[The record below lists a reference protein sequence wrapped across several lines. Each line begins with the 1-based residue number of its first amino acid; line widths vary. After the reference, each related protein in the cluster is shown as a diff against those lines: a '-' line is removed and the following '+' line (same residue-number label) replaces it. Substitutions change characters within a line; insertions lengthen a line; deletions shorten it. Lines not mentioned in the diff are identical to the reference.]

1 MLNVVLV
8 DSAEKQN
15 LLFSVPTSNEISGR
29 MSRLTSRGFS
39 VNVDQTINAVYNV
52 VISPVTLSC
61 WLYRHLPFKK
71 KKTVE
76 ILDDACPKFSEIPT
90 EAETDKIDAAWPPA
104 PHPVEALSVHDL
116 FRANGK
122 LIRDLCYATTLSE
135 EESEKFLL
143 PVITNLA
150 RIVHLTPASEY
161 DHHQGYGGL
170 FTHSLEVAYYAANDA
185 KTTIFDRSAS
195 PKELHQNKR
204 RWILT
209 AVLTALTHDIGK
221 AFTDMDITAPNGQHW
236 VQDEPI
242 VDWLRKNGIKSY
254 YISFRPGREH
264 NAHKSASLANSGMLI
279 PKETFT
285 FLGLTGYGEQMLKEF
300 RNALLEG
307 KEGGLI
313 GKILDNADGLSR
325 RVDQLRQ
332 RKIRP
337 EFKNV
342 AHPQGDQLL
351 KAIRVLIQH
360 AFWTTNRDR
369 DSRVFNTKQGCY
381 IVWSEDVVAQA
392 RAQALDMGFESLPS
406 DMLRLATVLVDAGAA
421 IRNSDEV
428 SNTHNVFWRVTPIV
442 LGNMQVDC
450 IRLAD
455 PQLIFDATPPAAIE
469 AIVEGLAVD
478 DVTKKAWID
487 RWKFLPVQRISREE
501 EEATGY
507 TEDYVNA
514 LALEAEE
521 HLREREEID
530 ESIRREVWGDMFEG
544 DRRYEDAVVS
554 GEGDD
559 AAGSGTQADE
569 DEAVGTDSDLSSSP
583 VSESEAQNVN
593 ENDGSDGFAG
603 VLPGGMR
610 ERGNRKGQ
618 TNQKK
623 LKDQKVQ
630 SDPSAGT
637 GSLAGRVLN
646 GLSSVSEARGGAA
659 GVDAGTASASAAT
672 TTPAGTA
679 NSVSD
684 ADVADN
690 ALPESKAGRHAA
702 ETRSKAL
709 EGAGGA
715 GLPSRE
721 SHPGESATSD
731 AEATRP
737 IREDGQGAPD
747 RHERKPAQKTTASFD
762 ESGFDMGALLGG
774 SMASSA
780 KDVEATHQH
789 IAEDRGVQETTGD
802 KSSSNAKAGPDVG
815 SMPIN
820 ASNGSDD
827 VNRTTVSRSEVH
839 IGNKAPGSAAGIDVI
854 DASYGAQTDP
864 HDSAEES
871 NAEDA
876 HAAQQVPG
884 SLEGPEA
891 SLEPGNVYAD
901 VNDCIEYE
909 DMAIDDE
916 DAARMS
922 GGTAGGASSSYGL
935 NEDDE
940 EAYLYG
946 DVEVEDADMEIE
958 AETFPGDAGED
969 VVAEAVVAS
978 DDKVQPS
985 DDNPAYQTV
994 YFNEPLDDNGKPL
1007 LRNRRQAMNEEDG
1020 SSSSGHL
1027 KTTQD
1032 GVQNTSREGLPATGR
1047 GKPVSKKEPA
1057 PARSGGRSDV
1067 DQAYA
1072 LAEDMVESMQ
1082 SQMERGIGIWL
1093 SDGVT
1098 TDSLTG
1104 FWRTSSSSFAA
1115 AIVESGVDE
1124 DLVEM
1129 VIDKKI
1135 SGNVRPRIEW
1145 DRKAGNVLLVP

>member
-1 MLNVVLV
+1 M
-8 DSAEKQN
+8 
-15 LLFSVPTSNEISGR
+15 
-29 MSRLTSRGFS
+29 
-39 VNVDQTINAVYNV
+39 NVDQTINAVYNV

-76 ILDDACPKFSEIPT
+76 IIDDACPKFSEIPT
-90 EAETDKIDAAWPPA
+90 EAETDKIDATWPPA

-195 PKELHQNKR
+195 PKDLYMNKR

-209 AVLTALTHDIGK
+209 AVLAALAHDIGK
-221 AFTDMDITAPNGQHW
+221 PFTDMEITAPNGQHW

-802 KSSSNAKAGPDVG
+802 KSSSNAKAGPVVG

>member
-1 MLNVVLV
+1 M
-8 DSAEKQN
+8 
-15 LLFSVPTSNEISGR
+15 
-29 MSRLTSRGFS
+29 
-39 VNVDQTINAVYNV
+39 NVDQTINAVYNV

-209 AVLTALTHDIGK
+209 AVLAALTHDIGK

-264 NAHKSASLANSGMLI
+264 NVHKSASLANSGMLI

-554 GEGDD
+554 GERDD

-569 DEAVGTDSDLSSSP
+569 DKVADTDSDPSSSSSP

-623 LKDQKVQ
+623 LKVQKVQ
-630 SDPSAGT
+630 SDQSAGT

-646 GLSSVSEARGGAA
+646 GLSSVSEARGGAD
-659 GVDAGTASASAAT
+659 GVDAGADVVTGSAAAAST
-672 TTPAGTA
+672 ETA

-684 ADVADN
+684 ADVADK
-690 ALPESKAGRHAA
+690 ALPESKAGRHVA

-721 SHPGESATSD
+721 SHPRESATSD
-731 AEATRP
+731 AEAVRP

-747 RHERKPAQKTTASFD
+747 RHERKPAQKTTESFD

-774 SMASSA
+774 SMAPSA
-780 KDVEATHQH
+780 KDIEATHQH
-789 IAEDRGVQETTGD
+789 VAEDRGVQETTGV

-827 VNRTTVSRSEVH
+827 VNRTTVSQSEVH
-839 IGNKAPGSAAGIDVI
+839 IGNKAPGGATGIDII
-854 DASYGAQTDP
+854 DAPYGAQTGP
-864 HDSAEES
+864 HDSAVES
-871 NAEDA
+871 DAEDA
-876 HAAQQVPG
+876 HATQQVPG
-884 SLEGPEA
+884 SLEAEGPEA
-891 SLEPGNVYAD
+891 SLEPGNLYAD

-909 DMAIDDE
+909 DMPIDDE

-922 GGTAGGASSSYGL
+922 GRTTGGASSSYGL

-946 DVEVEDADMEIE
+946 EVEVEDADMEIE

-969 VVAEAVVAS
+969 VVAETAATS
-978 DDKVQPS
+978 DDEVQPS
-985 DDNPAYQTV
+985 DDKPAYQTV
-994 YFNEPLDDNGKPL
+994 YFNEPLDDDGKPL
-1007 LRNRRQAMNEEDG
+1007 LRNKGQAMNEEDG

-1027 KTTQD
+1027 KTMQD
-1032 GVQNTSREGLPATGR
+1032 DAQNASREGLPATGR
-1047 GKPVSKKEPA
+1047 DKPASKKEPA

-1082 SQMERGIGIWL
+1082 SQMERGFGIWL

-1104 FWRTSSSSFAA
+1104 FWRTSSSSFEA
-1115 AIVESGVDE
+1115 AIVEGGVDE

>member
-1 MLNVVLV
+1 MKINPGNARGLLVPQGDRPFSFVVY
-8 DSAEKQN
+8 S
-15 LLFSVPTSNEISGR
+15 
-29 MSRLTSRGFS
+29 
-39 VNVDQTINAVYNV
+39 
-52 VISPVTLSC
+52 
-61 WLYRHLPFKK
+61 
-71 KKTVE
+71 
-76 ILDDACPKFSEIPT
+76 SEI
-90 EAETDKIDAAWPPA
+90 
-104 PHPVEALSVHDL
+104 
-116 FRANGK
+116 
-122 LIRDLCYATTLSE
+122 RD
-135 EESEKFLL
+135 F
-143 PVITNLA
+143 
-150 RIVHLTPASEY
+150 
-161 DHHQGYGGL
+161 GM
-170 FTHSLEVAYYAANDA
+170 
-185 KTTIFDRSAS
+185 
-195 PKELHQNKR
+195 NKR

-209 AVLTALTHDIGK
+209 AVLAALAHDIGK
-221 AFTDMDITAPNGQHW
+221 VFTDMEITAPNGQHW

-369 DSRVFNTKQGCY
+369 NSRVFNTKQGCY

-501 EEATGY
+501 EEAMGY

-569 DEAVGTDSDLSSSP
+569 DEAVGTASDLSSSP

-630 SDPSAGT
+630 SDQSASS

-646 GLSSVSEARGGAA
+646 GLSSVSEARGGAD
-659 GVDAGTASASAAT
+659 GVDASADVATGSVAAAST
-672 TTPAGTA
+672 ETV

-684 ADVADN
+684 ADVAN
-690 ALPESKAGRHAA
+690 NVLAESKTGRHAA
-702 ETRSKAL
+702 ETGSTAL

-715 GLPSRE
+715 GLPYRE

-731 AEATRP
+731 AEVVRP
-737 IREDGQGAPD
+737 IREDGRGAPD
-747 RHERKPAQKTTASFD
+747 RHERMSAQKTTVSFD

-774 SMASSA
+774 STASSA
-780 KDVEATHQH
+780 KDIEAVHQH
-789 IAEDRGVQETTGD
+789 IAGDRGVPETTG
-802 KSSSNAKAGPDVG
+802 AK
-815 SMPIN
+815 
-820 ASNGSDD
+820 
-827 VNRTTVSRSEVH
+827 
-839 IGNKAPGSAAGIDVI
+839 
-854 DASYGAQTDP
+854 
-864 HDSAEES
+864 
-871 NAEDA
+871 
-876 HAAQQVPG
+876 
-884 SLEGPEA
+884 
-891 SLEPGNVYAD
+891 
-901 VNDCIEYE
+901 
-909 DMAIDDE
+909 
-916 DAARMS
+916 
-922 GGTAGGASSSYGL
+922 ASSSYGL
-935 NEDDE
+935 NEDDG

-1047 GKPVSKKEPA
+1047 GKPASKKEPA

-1082 SQMERGIGIWL
+1082 SQMERGFGIWL

-1104 FWRTSSSSFAA
+1104 FWRTSSSSFEA
-1115 AIVESGVDE
+1115 AIVEGGVDE

>member
-1 MLNVVLV
+1 M
-8 DSAEKQN
+8 
-15 LLFSVPTSNEISGR
+15 
-29 MSRLTSRGFS
+29 
-39 VNVDQTINAVYNV
+39 NVDQTINAVYNV

-76 ILDDACPKFSEIPT
+76 IIDDACPKFSEIPT
-90 EAETDKIDAAWPPA
+90 EAETDKIDATWPPA

-195 PKELHQNKR
+195 PKDLYMNKR

-209 AVLTALTHDIGK
+209 AVLAALAHDIGK
-221 AFTDMDITAPNGQHW
+221 PFTDMEITAPNGQHW

-569 DEAVGTDSDLSSSP
+569 DEAVGTASDLSSSP

-1104 FWRTSSSSFAA
+1104 FWRTSSSSFAT

>member
-1 MLNVVLV
+1 
-8 DSAEKQN
+8 
-15 LLFSVPTSNEISGR
+15 
-29 MSRLTSRGFS
+29 
-39 VNVDQTINAVYNV
+39 
-52 VISPVTLSC
+52 
-61 WLYRHLPFKK
+61 
-71 KKTVE
+71 
-76 ILDDACPKFSEIPT
+76 
-90 EAETDKIDAAWPPA
+90 
-104 PHPVEALSVHDL
+104 
-116 FRANGK
+116 
-122 LIRDLCYATTLSE
+122 
-135 EESEKFLL
+135 
-143 PVITNLA
+143 
-150 RIVHLTPASEY
+150 
-161 DHHQGYGGL
+161 
-170 FTHSLEVAYYAANDA
+170 
-185 KTTIFDRSAS
+185 
-195 PKELHQNKR
+195 
-204 RWILT
+204 
-209 AVLTALTHDIGK
+209 
-221 AFTDMDITAPNGQHW
+221 
-236 VQDEPI
+236 
-242 VDWLRKNGIKSY
+242 
-254 YISFRPGREH
+254 
-264 NAHKSASLANSGMLI
+264 
-279 PKETFT
+279 
-285 FLGLTGYGEQMLKEF
+285 MLKEF

-554 GEGDD
+554 GDGDD
-559 AAGSGTQADE
+559 AAGSGIQAADG
-569 DEAVGTDSDLSSSP
+569 EAAGTDSDPSSSP

-593 ENDGSDGFAG
+593 ENDGNDGLAG

-630 SDPSAGT
+630 SDQSAST

-646 GLSSVSEARGGAA
+646 GLSSVSEARGGAD
-659 GVDAGTASASAAT
+659 GVDAGADVVTGSAAAAST
-672 TTPAGTA
+672 ETA

-690 ALPESKAGRHAA
+690 ALPESNAGRHAV

-709 EGAGGA
+709 EGAGGVS
-715 GLPSRE
+715 LPYRE

-731 AEATRP
+731 AEAVRP

-789 IAEDRGVQETTGD
+789 VAEDRGVQETTGA

-839 IGNKAPGSAAGIDVI
+839 IGNKAPGSATGIDVI
-854 DASYGAQTDP
+854 DASYGAQTGR
-864 HDSAEES
+864 HDFAVES
-871 NAEDA
+871 DAEDA

-884 SLEGPEA
+884 SLEAEGPEA
-891 SLEPGNVYAD
+891 SLEPGNLSD

-909 DMAIDDE
+909 DMPIDDE

-922 GGTAGGASSSYGL
+922 ERTAGGASSSYGL

-969 VVAEAVVAS
+969 VVAETAATSDDEVLPS
-978 DDKVQPS
+978 DDK
-985 DDNPAYQTV
+985 PAYQTV
-994 YFNEPLDDNGKPL
+994 YFNEPLDDDGKPL
-1007 LRNRRQAMNEEDG
+1007 LRNRGQAMNEEDG

-1032 GVQNTSREGLPATGR
+1032 DAQNASWEGLPATGR
-1047 GKPVSKKEPA
+1047 DKPASKKEPA

-1082 SQMERGIGIWL
+1082 SQMERGFGIWL

-1104 FWRTSSSSFAA
+1104 FWRTSSSSFEA
-1115 AIVESGVDE
+1115 AIVEGGVDE

>member
-1 MLNVVLV
+1 M
-8 DSAEKQN
+8 
-15 LLFSVPTSNEISGR
+15 
-29 MSRLTSRGFS
+29 
-39 VNVDQTINAVYNV
+39 NVDQTINAVYNV

-76 ILDDACPKFSEIPT
+76 IIDDACPKFSEIPT
-90 EAETDKIDAAWPPA
+90 EAETDKIDATWPPA

-195 PKELHQNKR
+195 PKDLYMNKR

-209 AVLTALTHDIGK
+209 AVLAALAHDIGK
-221 AFTDMDITAPNGQHW
+221 PFTDMEITAPNGQHW

-1007 LRNRRQAMNEEDG
+1007 LLNRRQAMNEEDG

>member
-1 MLNVVLV
+1 M
-8 DSAEKQN
+8 
-15 LLFSVPTSNEISGR
+15 
-29 MSRLTSRGFS
+29 
-39 VNVDQTINAVYNV
+39 NVDQTINAVYNV

-76 ILDDACPKFSEIPT
+76 IIDDACPKFSEIPT
-90 EAETDKIDAAWPPA
+90 EAETDKIDATWPPA

-195 PKELHQNKR
+195 PKDLYMNKR

-209 AVLTALTHDIGK
+209 AVLAALAHDIGK
-221 AFTDMDITAPNGQHW
+221 PFTDMEITAPNGQHW

-569 DEAVGTDSDLSSSP
+569 DEAVGTASDLSSSP

>member
-1 MLNVVLV
+1 M
-8 DSAEKQN
+8 
-15 LLFSVPTSNEISGR
+15 
-29 MSRLTSRGFS
+29 
-39 VNVDQTINAVYNV
+39 NVDQTINAVYNV

-61 WLYRHLPFKK
+61 WLYRHLPVKK

-76 ILDDACPKFSEIPT
+76 IIDDACPKFSEIPT
-90 EAETDKIDAAWPPA
+90 EAETDKIDATWPPA

-195 PKELHQNKR
+195 PKDLYMNKR

-209 AVLTALTHDIGK
+209 AVLAALAHDIGK
-221 AFTDMDITAPNGQHW
+221 PFTDMEITAPNGQHW

-559 AAGSGTQADE
+559 ATGSGTQADE
-569 DEAVGTDSDLSSSP
+569 DEAVGTASDLSSSP

-854 DASYGAQTDP
+854 DASYGAQTGR

-1032 GVQNTSREGLPATGR
+1032 GVQNTSREGLPATGW

-1104 FWRTSSSSFAA
+1104 FWRTSSSSFEA
-1115 AIVESGVDE
+1115 AIVEGGVDE

>member
-1 MLNVVLV
+1 M
-8 DSAEKQN
+8 
-15 LLFSVPTSNEISGR
+15 
-29 MSRLTSRGFS
+29 
-39 VNVDQTINAVYNV
+39 NVDQTINAVYNV

-76 ILDDACPKFSEIPT
+76 IIDDACPKFSEIPT
-90 EAETDKIDAAWPPA
+90 EAETDKIDATWPPA

-195 PKELHQNKR
+195 PKDLYMNKR

-209 AVLTALTHDIGK
+209 AVLAALAHDIGK
-221 AFTDMDITAPNGQHW
+221 PFTDMEITAPNGQHW

-264 NAHKSASLANSGMLI
+264 NVHKSASLANSGMLI

>member
-1 MLNVVLV
+1 M
-8 DSAEKQN
+8 
-15 LLFSVPTSNEISGR
+15 
-29 MSRLTSRGFS
+29 
-39 VNVDQTINAVYNV
+39 NVDQTINAVYNV

-76 ILDDACPKFSEIPT
+76 IIDDACPKFSEIPT
-90 EAETDKIDAAWPPA
+90 EAETDKIDATWPPA

-195 PKELHQNKR
+195 PKDLYMNKR

-209 AVLTALTHDIGK
+209 AVLAALAHDIGK
-221 AFTDMDITAPNGQHW
+221 PFTDMEITAPNGQHW

-747 RHERKPAQKTTASFD
+747 RHERKPAQKTTTASFD

>member
-1 MLNVVLV
+1 M
-8 DSAEKQN
+8 
-15 LLFSVPTSNEISGR
+15 
-29 MSRLTSRGFS
+29 
-39 VNVDQTINAVYNV
+39 
-52 VISPVTLSC
+52 
-61 WLYRHLPFKK
+61 
-71 KKTVE
+71 
-76 ILDDACPKFSEIPT
+76 
-90 EAETDKIDAAWPPA
+90 
-104 PHPVEALSVHDL
+104 
-116 FRANGK
+116 
-122 LIRDLCYATTLSE
+122 
-135 EESEKFLL
+135 
-143 PVITNLA
+143 
-150 RIVHLTPASEY
+150 
-161 DHHQGYGGL
+161 
-170 FTHSLEVAYYAANDA
+170 
-185 KTTIFDRSAS
+185 
-195 PKELHQNKR
+195 
-204 RWILT
+204 
-209 AVLTALTHDIGK
+209 
-221 AFTDMDITAPNGQHW
+221 
-236 VQDEPI
+236 
-242 VDWLRKNGIKSY
+242 
-254 YISFRPGREH
+254 
-264 NAHKSASLANSGMLI
+264 
-279 PKETFT
+279 
-285 FLGLTGYGEQMLKEF
+285 
-300 RNALLEG
+300 
-307 KEGGLI
+307 
-313 GKILDNADGLSR
+313 
-325 RVDQLRQ
+325 
-332 RKIRP
+332 
-337 EFKNV
+337 
-342 AHPQGDQLL
+342 
-351 KAIRVLIQH
+351 
-360 AFWTTNRDR
+360 
-369 DSRVFNTKQGCY
+369 
-381 IVWSEDVVAQA
+381 
-392 RAQALDMGFESLPS
+392 
-406 DMLRLATVLVDAGAA
+406 
-421 IRNSDEV
+421 
-428 SNTHNVFWRVTPIV
+428 
-442 LGNMQVDC
+442 
-450 IRLAD
+450 
-455 PQLIFDATPPAAIE
+455 
-469 AIVEGLAVD
+469 
-478 DVTKKAWID
+478 
-487 RWKFLPVQRISREE
+487 
-501 EEATGY
+501 
-507 TEDYVNA
+507 
-514 LALEAEE
+514 
-521 HLREREEID
+521 
-530 ESIRREVWGDMFEG
+530 
-544 DRRYEDAVVS
+544 
-554 GEGDD
+554 
-559 AAGSGTQADE
+559 
-569 DEAVGTDSDLSSSP
+569 
-583 VSESEAQNVN
+583 N

-630 SDPSAGT
+630 SDQSASS

-646 GLSSVSEARGGAA
+646 GLSSVSEARGGAD
-659 GVDAGTASASAAT
+659 GVDAGADVATGSVAAAST
-672 TTPAGTA
+672 ETV

-684 ADVADN
+684 ADVAN
-690 ALPESKAGRHAA
+690 NVLPESKTGRHAA
-702 ETRSKAL
+702 ETGSTAL
-709 EGAGGA
+709 EGVGGA
-715 GLPSRE
+715 GLPYRE

-731 AEATRP
+731 AEVVRP
-737 IREDGQGAPD
+737 IREDGRGAPD
-747 RHERKPAQKTTASFD
+747 RHERMSAQKSTVSFD

-774 SMASSA
+774 STASSA
-780 KDVEATHQH
+780 KDIEAVHQH
-789 IAEDRGVQETTGD
+789 IAGDRGVPETTGA
-802 KSSSNAKAGPDVG
+802 KSISNAKAGPDVG
-815 SMPIN
+815 SMAIN

-827 VNRTTVSRSEVH
+827 VNSTTVSRSEVR
-839 IGNKAPGSAAGIDVI
+839 IGNKAPSSAAGIDVI

-871 NAEDA
+871 DAEDA

-1047 GKPVSKKEPA
+1047 GKPASKKEPA

-1082 SQMERGIGIWL
+1082 SQMERGFGIWL

-1104 FWRTSSSSFAA
+1104 FWRTSSSSFEA
-1115 AIVESGVDE
+1115 AIVEGGVDE

>member
-1 MLNVVLV
+1 M
-8 DSAEKQN
+8 
-15 LLFSVPTSNEISGR
+15 
-29 MSRLTSRGFS
+29 
-39 VNVDQTINAVYNV
+39 NVDQTINAVYNV

-76 ILDDACPKFSEIPT
+76 IIDDACPKFSEIPT
-90 EAETDKIDAAWPPA
+90 EAETDKIDATWPPA

-195 PKELHQNKR
+195 PKDLYMNKR

-209 AVLTALTHDIGK
+209 AVLAALAHDIGK
-221 AFTDMDITAPNGQHW
+221 PFTDMEITAPNGQHW

-659 GVDAGTASASAAT
+659 GVDAGTASAAT

>member
-1 MLNVVLV
+1 M
-8 DSAEKQN
+8 
-15 LLFSVPTSNEISGR
+15 
-29 MSRLTSRGFS
+29 
-39 VNVDQTINAVYNV
+39 NVDQTINAVYNV

-76 ILDDACPKFSEIPT
+76 IIDDACPKFSEIPT
-90 EAETDKIDAAWPPA
+90 EAETDKIDATWPPA

-135 EESEKFLL
+135 EEAENFLL
-143 PVITNLA
+143 PVIANLA

-195 PKELHQNKR
+195 PKDLYLNKR

-209 AVLTALTHDIGK
+209 AVLAALAHDIGK
-221 AFTDMDITAPNGQHW
+221 VFTDMEITAPNGQHW

>member
-1 MLNVVLV
+1 M
-8 DSAEKQN
+8 
-15 LLFSVPTSNEISGR
+15 
-29 MSRLTSRGFS
+29 
-39 VNVDQTINAVYNV
+39 
-52 VISPVTLSC
+52 
-61 WLYRHLPFKK
+61 
-71 KKTVE
+71 
-76 ILDDACPKFSEIPT
+76 
-90 EAETDKIDAAWPPA
+90 
-104 PHPVEALSVHDL
+104 
-116 FRANGK
+116 
-122 LIRDLCYATTLSE
+122 
-135 EESEKFLL
+135 
-143 PVITNLA
+143 
-150 RIVHLTPASEY
+150 
-161 DHHQGYGGL
+161 

-209 AVLTALTHDIGK
+209 AVLAALTHDIGK

-264 NAHKSASLANSGMLI
+264 NVHKSASLANSGMLI

-559 AAGSGTQADE
+559 ATGSGTQADE

-630 SDPSAGT
+630 SDQRAGT

-646 GLSSVSEARGGAA
+646 GLSSVSEARGGAT
-659 GVDAGTASASAAT
+659 GVDAGTASATT

-702 ETRSKAL
+702 EAETRSKAL
-709 EGAGGA
+709 EEAGGA

-721 SHPGESATSD
+721 SHPRESATSD
-731 AEATRP
+731 AEAVRP
-737 IREDGQGAPD
+737 IREGGQETPD
-747 RHERKPAQKTTASFD
+747 RHERKPAQKTTESFD

-774 SMASSA
+774 SMAPSA
-780 KDVEATHQH
+780 KDIEATHQH
-789 IAEDRGVQETTGD
+789 VAEDRGVQETTGV

-827 VNRTTVSRSEVH
+827 VNRTTVSQSEVH
-839 IGNKAPGSAAGIDVI
+839 IGNKAPGGATGIDII
-854 DASYGAQTDP
+854 DAPYGAQTGP
-864 HDSAEES
+864 HDSAVES
-871 NAEDA
+871 DAKDA

-884 SLEGPEA
+884 SLEAEGPEA
-891 SLEPGNVYAD
+891 SLEPGNLSD

-909 DMAIDDE
+909 DMPIDDE

-922 GGTAGGASSSYGL
+922 GRTAGGASSSYGL

-958 AETFPGDAGED
+958 AETFPGNAGED
-969 VVAEAVVAS
+969 VVAETAATS
-978 DDKVQPS
+978 DDEVLPP
-985 DDNPAYQTV
+985 DDKPAYQTV
-994 YFNEPLDDNGKPL
+994 YFNEPLDDDGKPL
-1007 LRNRRQAMNEEDG
+1007 LRNRGQAMNEEDG

-1032 GVQNTSREGLPATGR
+1032 DAQNASWEGLPATGR
-1047 GKPVSKKEPA
+1047 DKPASKKEPA

-1082 SQMERGIGIWL
+1082 SQMERGFGIWL

-1104 FWRTSSSSFAA
+1104 FWRTSSSSFEA
-1115 AIVESGVDE
+1115 AIVEGGVDE

>member
-1 MLNVVLV
+1 M
-8 DSAEKQN
+8 N
-15 LLFSVPTSNEISGR
+15 LFDKS
-29 MSRLTSRGFS
+29 
-39 VNVDQTINAVYNV
+39 INAVYNV

-209 AVLTALTHDIGK
+209 AVLAALTHDIGK

-264 NAHKSASLANSGMLI
+264 NVHKSASLANSGMLI

-554 GEGDD
+554 GDGDD
-559 AAGSGTQADE
+559 AAGSGTQAADG
-569 DEAVGTDSDLSSSP
+569 EAAGTDSDLSP
-583 VSESEAQNVN
+583 VSKSEAQNVN

-630 SDPSAGT
+630 SDQSAST

-646 GLSSVSEARGGAA
+646 GRSSVSEARGGAA
-659 GVDAGTASASAAT
+659 GVDSGTASA
-672 TTPAGTA
+672 TTPAETA

-690 ALPESKAGRHAA
+690 VLPESKAGRHAA
-702 ETRSKAL
+702 ETGSKAKAL

-715 GLPSRE
+715 SLPYRE

-731 AEATRP
+731 AEAVRP

-747 RHERKPAQKTTASFD
+747 RHERKPAQKTTESFD

-774 SMASSA
+774 SMAPSV
-780 KDVEATHQH
+780 KDIEATHQH
-789 IAEDRGVQETTGD
+789 VAEDRGVQETTGA

-815 SMPIN
+815 SMLIS

-827 VNRTTVSRSEVH
+827 VNRMTVSRSEVH
-839 IGNKAPGSAAGIDVI
+839 IGNKAPGSATGIDVI
-854 DASYGAQTDP
+854 DASYGAQTGR
-864 HDSAEES
+864 HDSAVES
-871 NAEDA
+871 DAEDA
-876 HAAQQVPG
+876 HATQQVPG
-884 SLEGPEA
+884 SLEAEGPEA
-891 SLEPGNVYAD
+891 SLEPGNLYAD

-909 DMAIDDE
+909 DMPIDDE

-922 GGTAGGASSSYGL
+922 GRTAGGASSSYGL

-946 DVEVEDADMEIE
+946 EVEVEDVDMEIE

-969 VVAEAVVAS
+969 VVAETAATS
-978 DDKVQPS
+978 DDEVLPS

>member
-1 MLNVVLV
+1 
-8 DSAEKQN
+8 
-15 LLFSVPTSNEISGR
+15 
-29 MSRLTSRGFS
+29 
-39 VNVDQTINAVYNV
+39 
-52 VISPVTLSC
+52 
-61 WLYRHLPFKK
+61 
-71 KKTVE
+71 
-76 ILDDACPKFSEIPT
+76 
-90 EAETDKIDAAWPPA
+90 
-104 PHPVEALSVHDL
+104 
-116 FRANGK
+116 
-122 LIRDLCYATTLSE
+122 
-135 EESEKFLL
+135 
-143 PVITNLA
+143 
-150 RIVHLTPASEY
+150 
-161 DHHQGYGGL
+161 
-170 FTHSLEVAYYAANDA
+170 
-185 KTTIFDRSAS
+185 
-195 PKELHQNKR
+195 
-204 RWILT
+204 
-209 AVLTALTHDIGK
+209 
-221 AFTDMDITAPNGQHW
+221 
-236 VQDEPI
+236 
-242 VDWLRKNGIKSY
+242 
-254 YISFRPGREH
+254 
-264 NAHKSASLANSGMLI
+264 
-279 PKETFT
+279 
-285 FLGLTGYGEQMLKEF
+285 MLKEF

-554 GEGDD
+554 GDGDD
-559 AAGSGTQADE
+559 VAGSGTQAADG
-569 DEAVGTDSDLSSSP
+569 EAAGTDSDLSP
-583 VSESEAQNVN
+583 VSKSEAQNVN

-630 SDPSAGT
+630 SDQSAST

-659 GVDAGTASASAAT
+659 GVDSGTASA
-672 TTPAGTA
+672 TTPAETA

-684 ADVADN
+684 VDVADN
-690 ALPESKAGRHAA
+690 VLPESKAGRHAA
-702 ETRSKAL
+702 ETGSKAL

-715 GLPSRE
+715 SLPYRE

-731 AEATRP
+731 AEAVRP

-789 IAEDRGVQETTGD
+789 VAEDRGVQETTGAQ
-802 KSSSNAKAGPDVG
+802 SSSNAKAGPDVG
-815 SMPIN
+815 SMPIS

-827 VNRTTVSRSEVH
+827 VNRMTVSRSEVH
-839 IGNKAPGSAAGIDVI
+839 IGNKAPGSATGIDVI
-854 DASYGAQTDP
+854 DASYGAQTSR
-864 HDSAEES
+864 HDSAVES
-871 NAEDA
+871 DAEDA

-884 SLEGPEA
+884 SQEAEGPEA
-891 SLEPGNVYAD
+891 SLEPGNLSD

-909 DMAIDDE
+909 DMPIDDE

-922 GGTAGGASSSYGL
+922 GRTAGGASSSYGL

-946 DVEVEDADMEIE
+946 DIEVEDADMEIE

-969 VVAEAVVAS
+969 VVAETAATSDDEVLPS
-978 DDKVQPS
+978 DDK
-985 DDNPAYQTV
+985 PAYQTV
-994 YFNEPLDDNGKPL
+994 YFNEPLDDDGKPL
-1007 LRNRRQAMNEEDG
+1007 LRNRGQAMNEEDG

-1032 GVQNTSREGLPATGR
+1032 DAQNASWEGLPATGR
-1047 GKPVSKKEPA
+1047 DKPASKKEPA

-1082 SQMERGIGIWL
+1082 SQMERGFGIWL

-1104 FWRTSSSSFAA
+1104 FWRTSSSSFEA
-1115 AIVESGVDE
+1115 AIVEGGVDE

>member
-1 MLNVVLV
+1 MCAVKAKPAFQRANIECDLGQDERIN
-8 DSAEKQN
+8 
-15 LLFSVPTSNEISGR
+15 FP
-29 MSRLTSRGFS
+29 RLS

-209 AVLTALTHDIGK
+209 AVLAALTHDIGK

-264 NAHKSASLANSGMLI
+264 NVHKSASLANSGMLI

-559 AAGSGTQADE
+559 VAGSGTQSAADE
-569 DEAVGTDSDLSSSP
+569 AGGTDSDPSSSP

-610 ERGNRKGQ
+610 GRGSHRGQ
-618 TNQKK
+618 ASQKN

-630 SDPSAGT
+630 SDQSASS

-646 GLSSVSEARGGAA
+646 GLSSVSDARGGAD
-659 GVDAGTASASAAT
+659 GVDAGADVVTGSVAAAST
-672 TTPAGTA
+672 ETV

-684 ADVADN
+684 ADVAN
-690 ALPESKAGRHAA
+690 NVLPESKTGRHAA
-702 ETRSKAL
+702 ETGATAL

-715 GLPSRE
+715 GLPYRE

-731 AEATRP
+731 AEVVRP
-737 IREDGQGAPD
+737 IREDGRGAPD
-747 RHERKPAQKTTASFD
+747 RHERMSAQKSTVSFD

-774 SMASSA
+774 STASSA
-780 KDVEATHQH
+780 KDIEAVHQH
-789 IAEDRGVQETTGD
+789 IAGDRGVPETTGA
-802 KSSSNAKAGPDVG
+802 KSISNAKAGPDVG
-815 SMPIN
+815 SMAIN

-827 VNRTTVSRSEVH
+827 VNSTTVSRSEVR
-839 IGNKAPGSAAGIDVI
+839 IGNKAPSSAAGIDVI

-871 NAEDA
+871 DAEDA

>member
-76 ILDDACPKFSEIPT
+76 IIDDACPKFSEIPT
-90 EAETDKIDAAWPPA
+90 EAETDKIDATWPPA

-195 PKELHQNKR
+195 PKDLYMNKR

-209 AVLTALTHDIGK
+209 AVLAALAHDIGK
-221 AFTDMDITAPNGQHW
+221 PFTDMEITAPNGQHW

-559 AAGSGTQADE
+559 VAGSGTQSAADE
-569 DEAVGTDSDLSSSP
+569 AGGTDSDPSSSP

-610 ERGNRKGQ
+610 GRGSHRGQ
-618 TNQKK
+618 ASQKN

-630 SDPSAGT
+630 SDQSASS

-646 GLSSVSEARGGAA
+646 GLSSVS
-659 GVDAGTASASAAT
+659 
-672 TTPAGTA
+672 
-679 NSVSD
+679 D

-690 ALPESKAGRHAA
+690 VLPESKAGRHAA
-702 ETRSKAL
+702 ETGSTAL

-715 GLPSRE
+715 GLPTRE

-731 AEATRP
+731 AEVVRP
-737 IREDGQGAPD
+737 IREDGRGAPD
-747 RHERKPAQKTTASFD
+747 RHERMSAQKSTVSFD

-774 SMASSA
+774 STASSA
-780 KDVEATHQH
+780 KDIEAVHQH
-789 IAEDRGVQETTGD
+789 IAGDRGVPETTGA
-802 KSSSNAKAGPDVG
+802 KSISNAKAGPDVG
-815 SMPIN
+815 SMAIN

-827 VNRTTVSRSEVH
+827 VNSTTVSRSEVR
-839 IGNKAPGSAAGIDVI
+839 IGNKAPSSAAGIDVI

-871 NAEDA
+871 DAEDA

>member
-1 MLNVVLV
+1 M
-8 DSAEKQN
+8 
-15 LLFSVPTSNEISGR
+15 
-29 MSRLTSRGFS
+29 
-39 VNVDQTINAVYNV
+39 NVDQTINAVYNV

-76 ILDDACPKFSEIPT
+76 IIDDACPKFSEIPT
-90 EAETDKIDAAWPPA
+90 EAETDKIDATWPPA

-195 PKELHQNKR
+195 PKDLYMNKR

-209 AVLTALTHDIGK
+209 AVLAALAHDIGK
-221 AFTDMDITAPNGQHW
+221 PFTDMEITAPNGQHW

-789 IAEDRGVQETTGD
+789 IAEDRGGQETTGD

-940 EAYLYG
+940 EAYLY
-946 DVEVEDADMEIE
+946 
-958 AETFPGDAGED
+958 P
-969 VVAEAVVAS
+969 
-978 DDKVQPS
+978 
-985 DDNPAYQTV
+985 
-994 YFNEPLDDNGKPL
+994 
-1007 LRNRRQAMNEEDG
+1007 
-1020 SSSSGHL
+1020 
-1027 KTTQD
+1027 
-1032 GVQNTSREGLPATGR
+1032 
-1047 GKPVSKKEPA
+1047 
-1057 PARSGGRSDV
+1057 
-1067 DQAYA
+1067 
-1072 LAEDMVESMQ
+1072 
-1082 SQMERGIGIWL
+1082 
-1093 SDGVT
+1093 
-1098 TDSLTG
+1098 
-1104 FWRTSSSSFAA
+1104 
-1115 AIVESGVDE
+1115 
-1124 DLVEM
+1124 
-1129 VIDKKI
+1129 KI
-1135 SGNVRPRIEW
+1135 S
-1145 DRKAGNVLLVP
+1145 DRLAV

>member
-1 MLNVVLV
+1 M
-8 DSAEKQN
+8 
-15 LLFSVPTSNEISGR
+15 
-29 MSRLTSRGFS
+29 
-39 VNVDQTINAVYNV
+39 NVDQTINAVYNV

-90 EAETDKIDAAWPPA
+90 EAETDKIDATWPPA

-195 PKELHQNKR
+195 PKDLYMNKR

-209 AVLTALTHDIGK
+209 AVLAALAHDIGK
-221 AFTDMDITAPNGQHW
+221 PFTDMEITAPNGQHW

-646 GLSSVSEARGGAA
+646 GLSSVSEARGGAT

>member
-1 MLNVVLV
+1 M
-8 DSAEKQN
+8 
-15 LLFSVPTSNEISGR
+15 
-29 MSRLTSRGFS
+29 
-39 VNVDQTINAVYNV
+39 NVDQTINAVYNV

-76 ILDDACPKFSEIPT
+76 IIDDACPKFSEIPT
-90 EAETDKIDAAWPPA
+90 EAETDKIDATWPPA

-195 PKELHQNKR
+195 PKDLYMNKR

-209 AVLTALTHDIGK
+209 AVLAALAHDIGK
-221 AFTDMDITAPNGQHW
+221 PFTDMEITAPNGQHW

-554 GEGDD
+554 GDGDD
-559 AAGSGTQADE
+559 AAGSGTQAADG
-569 DEAVGTDSDLSSSP
+569 EAAGTDSDLSP
-583 VSESEAQNVN
+583 VSKSEAQNVN

-610 ERGNRKGQ
+610 ERGNRNRQ

-630 SDPSAGT
+630 SDQSAST

-659 GVDAGTASASAAT
+659 DVDSGTASA
-672 TTPAGTA
+672 TTPAETA

-690 ALPESKAGRHAA
+690 VLPESKAGRHAA

-721 SHPGESATSD
+721 SHPRESATSD

-854 DASYGAQTDP
+854 DASYGAQTGP
-864 HDSAEES
+864 HDSAVES
-871 NAEDA
+871 DAEDA

-884 SLEGPEA
+884 SLEAEGPEA
-891 SLEPGNVYAD
+891 SLEPGNLSD

-909 DMAIDDE
+909 DMPIDDE

-922 GGTAGGASSSYGL
+922 GRTAGGASSS
-935 NEDDE
+935 
-940 EAYLYG
+940 
-946 DVEVEDADMEIE
+946 
-958 AETFPGDAGED
+958 
-969 VVAEAVVAS
+969 
-978 DDKVQPS
+978 
-985 DDNPAYQTV
+985 
-994 YFNEPLDDNGKPL
+994 
-1007 LRNRRQAMNEEDG
+1007 
-1020 SSSSGHL
+1020 
-1027 KTTQD
+1027 
-1032 GVQNTSREGLPATGR
+1032 
-1047 GKPVSKKEPA
+1047 
-1057 PARSGGRSDV
+1057 
-1067 DQAYA
+1067 
-1072 LAEDMVESMQ
+1072 
-1082 SQMERGIGIWL
+1082 
-1093 SDGVT
+1093 
-1098 TDSLTG
+1098 
-1104 FWRTSSSSFAA
+1104 
-1115 AIVESGVDE
+1115 
-1124 DLVEM
+1124 
-1129 VIDKKI
+1129 
-1135 SGNVRPRIEW
+1135 
-1145 DRKAGNVLLVP
+1145 

>member
-1 MLNVVLV
+1 M
-8 DSAEKQN
+8 
-15 LLFSVPTSNEISGR
+15 
-29 MSRLTSRGFS
+29 
-39 VNVDQTINAVYNV
+39 NVDQTINAVYNV

-135 EESEKFLL
+135 EEAENFLL
-143 PVITNLA
+143 PVIANLA

-195 PKELHQNKR
+195 PKDLYLNKR

-209 AVLTALTHDIGK
+209 AVLAALAHDIGK
-221 AFTDMDITAPNGQHW
+221 PFTDMEITAPNGQHW

-264 NAHKSASLANSGMLI
+264 NAHKSASLANNGMLI

-554 GEGDD
+554 GDGDD
-559 AAGSGTQADE
+559 VAGSGTQAADG
-569 DEAVGTDSDLSSSP
+569 EAAGTDSDLS
-583 VSESEAQNVN
+583 
-593 ENDGSDGFAG
+593 
-603 VLPGGMR
+603 
-610 ERGNRKGQ
+610 
-618 TNQKK
+618 
-623 LKDQKVQ
+623 
-630 SDPSAGT
+630 
-637 GSLAGRVLN
+637 
-646 GLSSVSEARGGAA
+646 
-659 GVDAGTASASAAT
+659 
-672 TTPAGTA
+672 
-679 NSVSD
+679 
-684 ADVADN
+684 
-690 ALPESKAGRHAA
+690 
-702 ETRSKAL
+702 
-709 EGAGGA
+709 
-715 GLPSRE
+715 
-721 SHPGESATSD
+721 
-731 AEATRP
+731 
-737 IREDGQGAPD
+737 
-747 RHERKPAQKTTASFD
+747 
-762 ESGFDMGALLGG
+762 
-774 SMASSA
+774 
-780 KDVEATHQH
+780 
-789 IAEDRGVQETTGD
+789 
-802 KSSSNAKAGPDVG
+802 
-815 SMPIN
+815 
-820 ASNGSDD
+820 
-827 VNRTTVSRSEVH
+827 
-839 IGNKAPGSAAGIDVI
+839 
-854 DASYGAQTDP
+854 
-864 HDSAEES
+864 
-871 NAEDA
+871 
-876 HAAQQVPG
+876 
-884 SLEGPEA
+884 
-891 SLEPGNVYAD
+891 
-901 VNDCIEYE
+901 
-909 DMAIDDE
+909 
-916 DAARMS
+916 
-922 GGTAGGASSSYGL
+922 
-935 NEDDE
+935 
-940 EAYLYG
+940 
-946 DVEVEDADMEIE
+946 
-958 AETFPGDAGED
+958 
-969 VVAEAVVAS
+969 
-978 DDKVQPS
+978 
-985 DDNPAYQTV
+985 
-994 YFNEPLDDNGKPL
+994 
-1007 LRNRRQAMNEEDG
+1007 
-1020 SSSSGHL
+1020 
-1027 KTTQD
+1027 
-1032 GVQNTSREGLPATGR
+1032 
-1047 GKPVSKKEPA
+1047 PVSK
-1057 PARSGGRSDV
+1057 RCV
-1067 DQAYA
+1067 A
-1072 LAEDMVESMQ
+1072 L
-1082 SQMERGIGIWL
+1082 
-1093 SDGVT
+1093 
-1098 TDSLTG
+1098 
-1104 FWRTSSSSFAA
+1104 
-1115 AIVESGVDE
+1115 
-1124 DLVEM
+1124 
-1129 VIDKKI
+1129 
-1135 SGNVRPRIEW
+1135 
-1145 DRKAGNVLLVP
+1145 

>member
-1 MLNVVLV
+1 M
-8 DSAEKQN
+8 
-15 LLFSVPTSNEISGR
+15 
-29 MSRLTSRGFS
+29 
-39 VNVDQTINAVYNV
+39 NVDQTINAVYNV

-76 ILDDACPKFSEIPT
+76 IIDDACPKFSEIPT
-90 EAETDKIDAAWPPA
+90 EAETDKIDATWPPA

-195 PKELHQNKR
+195 PKDLYMNKR

-209 AVLTALTHDIGK
+209 AVLAALAHDIGK
-221 AFTDMDITAPNGQHW
+221 PFTDMEITAPNGQHW

-839 IGNKAPGSAAGIDVI
+839 MGNKAPGSAAGIDVI

>member
-1 MLNVVLV
+1 M
-8 DSAEKQN
+8 
-15 LLFSVPTSNEISGR
+15 
-29 MSRLTSRGFS
+29 
-39 VNVDQTINAVYNV
+39 NVDQTINAVYNV

-209 AVLTALTHDIGK
+209 AVLAALTHDIGK

-264 NAHKSASLANSGMLI
+264 NVHKSASLANSGMLI

-554 GEGDD
+554 GDGDD
-559 AAGSGTQADE
+559 VAGSGTQAADG
-569 DEAVGTDSDLSSSP
+569 EAAGTDSDLSP
-583 VSESEAQNVN
+583 VSKSEAQNVN

-623 LKDQKVQ
+623 LKNQKVQ
-630 SDPSAGT
+630 SDQSAST

-659 GVDAGTASASAAT
+659 GVDSGTASA
-672 TTPAGTA
+672 TTPAETA

-684 ADVADN
+684 VDVADN
-690 ALPESKAGRHAA
+690 VLPESKTGRHAA
-702 ETRSKAL
+702 ETGATAL
-709 EGAGGA
+709 EEAGGA

-721 SHPGESATSD
+721 SHPRESATSD
-731 AEATRP
+731 AEAVRP
-737 IREDGQGAPD
+737 IREDGQETPD
-747 RHERKPAQKTTASFD
+747 RHERKPAQKTTESFD

-774 SMASSA
+774 STASSA
-780 KDVEATHQH
+780 KDIEAVHQH
-789 IAEDRGVQETTGD
+789 IAGDRGVPETTGA
-802 KSSSNAKAGPDVG
+802 KSISNAKAGPDVG
-815 SMPIN
+815 SMAIN

-827 VNRTTVSRSEVH
+827 VNSTTVSRSEVR
-839 IGNKAPGSAAGIDVI
+839 IGNKAPSSAAGIDVI

-871 NAEDA
+871 DAEDA

>member
-1 MLNVVLV
+1 M
-8 DSAEKQN
+8 
-15 LLFSVPTSNEISGR
+15 
-29 MSRLTSRGFS
+29 
-39 VNVDQTINAVYNV
+39 NVDQTINAVYNV

-76 ILDDACPKFSEIPT
+76 IIDDACPKFSEIPT
-90 EAETDKIDAAWPPA
+90 EAETDKIDATWPPA

-195 PKELHQNKR
+195 PKDLYMNKR

-209 AVLTALTHDIGK
+209 AVLAALAHDIGK
-221 AFTDMDITAPNGQHW
+221 PFTDMEITAPNGQHW

-559 AAGSGTQADE
+559 ATGSGTQADE

>member
-1 MLNVVLV
+1 M
-8 DSAEKQN
+8 
-15 LLFSVPTSNEISGR
+15 
-29 MSRLTSRGFS
+29 
-39 VNVDQTINAVYNV
+39 NVDQTINAVYNV

-209 AVLTALTHDIGK
+209 AVLAALTHDIGK

-264 NAHKSASLANSGMLI
+264 NVHKSASLTNSGMLI

-554 GEGDD
+554 GDGDD
-559 AAGSGTQADE
+559 AAGSGTQAADG
-569 DEAVGTDSDLSSSP
+569 EAAGTDSDLSP
-583 VSESEAQNVN
+583 VSKSEAQNVN

-630 SDPSAGT
+630 SDQSAST

-659 GVDAGTASASAAT
+659 GVDSGTASA
-672 TTPAGTA
+672 TTPAETA

-690 ALPESKAGRHAA
+690 VLPESKAGRHAA
-702 ETRSKAL
+702 ETGSKAL

-715 GLPSRE
+715 SLPYRE

-731 AEATRP
+731 AEAVRP

-789 IAEDRGVQETTGD
+789 VAEDRGVQETTGAQ
-802 KSSSNAKAGPDVG
+802 SSSNAKAGPDVG
-815 SMPIN
+815 SMPIS

-827 VNRTTVSRSEVH
+827 VNRMTVSRSEVH
-839 IGNKAPGSAAGIDVI
+839 IGNKAPGSATGIDVI
-854 DASYGAQTDP
+854 DASYGAQTSR
-864 HDSAEES
+864 HDSAVES
-871 NAEDA
+871 DAEDA

-884 SLEGPEA
+884 SQEAEGPEA
-891 SLEPGNVYAD
+891 SLEPGNLSD

-909 DMAIDDE
+909 DMPIDDE

-922 GGTAGGASSSYGL
+922 GRTAGGASSSYGL

-946 DVEVEDADMEIE
+946 DIEVEDADMEIE

-969 VVAEAVVAS
+969 VVAETAATSDDEVLPS
-978 DDKVQPS
+978 DDK
-985 DDNPAYQTV
+985 PAYQTV
-994 YFNEPLDDNGKPL
+994 YFNEPLDDDGKPL
-1007 LRNRRQAMNEEDG
+1007 LRNRGQAMNEEDG

-1032 GVQNTSREGLPATGR
+1032 DAQNASWEGLPATGR
-1047 GKPVSKKEPA
+1047 DKPASKKEPA

-1082 SQMERGIGIWL
+1082 SQMERGFGIWL

-1104 FWRTSSSSFAA
+1104 FWRTSSSSFEA
-1115 AIVESGVDE
+1115 AIVEGGVDE

>member
-1 MLNVVLV
+1 M
-8 DSAEKQN
+8 
-15 LLFSVPTSNEISGR
+15 
-29 MSRLTSRGFS
+29 
-39 VNVDQTINAVYNV
+39 NVDQTINAVYNV

-76 ILDDACPKFSEIPT
+76 IIDDACPKFSEIPT

-135 EESEKFLL
+135 EEAENILL
-143 PVITNLA
+143 SVIANLA

-209 AVLTALTHDIGK
+209 AVLAALAHDIGK
-221 AFTDMDITAPNGQHW
+221 VFTDMEITAPNGQHW

-264 NAHKSASLANSGMLI
+264 NAYKSASLANNGMLI

-381 IVWSEDVVAQA
+381 IVWSEDVLAQA

-544 DRRYEDAVVS
+544 DRSYEDAVVS

-559 AAGSGTQADE
+559 AAGSGIQAADGE
-569 DEAVGTDSDLSSSP
+569 VAGTDSDPSSSP
-583 VSESEAQNVN
+583 VSESEAQNMN

-630 SDPSAGT
+630 SDQSAST

-659 GVDAGTASASAAT
+659 DVDSGTASA
-672 TTPAGTA
+672 TTPAETA

-690 ALPESKAGRHAA
+690 VLPESKAGRHAA

-721 SHPGESATSD
+721 SHPRESATSD

-802 KSSSNAKAGPDVG
+802 KSSSNAKAGP
-815 SMPIN
+815 MPIN

-854 DASYGAQTDP
+854 DASYGAQTGP
-864 HDSAEES
+864 HDSAVES
-871 NAEDA
+871 DAEDA

-884 SLEGPEA
+884 SLEAEGPEA
-891 SLEPGNVYAD
+891 SLEPGNLSD

-909 DMAIDDE
+909 DMPIDDE

-922 GGTAGGASSSYGL
+922 GRTAGGASSSYGL

-969 VVAEAVVAS
+969 VVAETAATSDDEVLPS
-978 DDKVQPS
+978 DDK
-985 DDNPAYQTV
+985 PAYQTV
-994 YFNEPLDDNGKPL
+994 YFNEPLDDDGKPL
-1007 LRNRRQAMNEEDG
+1007 LRNRGQAMNEEDE
-1020 SSSSGHL
+1020 SSSSGRL

-1032 GVQNTSREGLPATGR
+1032 DAQNASREGLPATGR
-1047 GKPVSKKEPA
+1047 DKPASKKEPA

-1082 SQMERGIGIWL
+1082 SQMERGFGIWL

-1104 FWRTSSSSFAA
+1104 FWRTSSSSFEA
-1115 AIVESGVDE
+1115 AIVEGGVDE

>member
-1 MLNVVLV
+1 M
-8 DSAEKQN
+8 
-15 LLFSVPTSNEISGR
+15 
-29 MSRLTSRGFS
+29 
-39 VNVDQTINAVYNV
+39 NVDQTINAVYNV

-76 ILDDACPKFSEIPT
+76 IIDDACPKFSEIPT
-90 EAETDKIDAAWPPA
+90 EAETDKIDATWPPA

-195 PKELHQNKR
+195 PKDLYMNKR

-209 AVLTALTHDIGK
+209 AVLAALAHDIGK
-221 AFTDMDITAPNGQHW
+221 PFTDMEITAPNGQHW

-554 GEGDD
+554 GDGDD
-559 AAGSGTQADE
+559 AAGSGTQAADG
-569 DEAVGTDSDLSSSP
+569 EAAGTDSDLSP
-583 VSESEAQNVN
+583 VSKSEAQNVN

-610 ERGNRKGQ
+610 ERGNRNRQ

-630 SDPSAGT
+630 SDQSAST

-646 GLSSVSEARGGAA
+646 GLSSVS
-659 GVDAGTASASAAT
+659 
-672 TTPAGTA
+672 
-679 NSVSD
+679 D

-690 ALPESKAGRHAA
+690 VLPESKAGRHAA

-721 SHPGESATSD
+721 SHPRESATSD

-854 DASYGAQTDP
+854 DASYGAQTGP
-864 HDSAEES
+864 HDSAVES
-871 NAEDA
+871 DAEDA

-884 SLEGPEA
+884 SLEAEGPEA
-891 SLEPGNVYAD
+891 SLEPGNLSD

-909 DMAIDDE
+909 DMPIDDE

-922 GGTAGGASSSYGL
+922 GRTAGGASSSYGL

-969 VVAEAVVAS
+969 VVAETAATSDDEVLPS
-978 DDKVQPS
+978 DDK
-985 DDNPAYQTV
+985 PAYQTV
-994 YFNEPLDDNGKPL
+994 YFNEPLDDDGKPL
-1007 LRNRRQAMNEEDG
+1007 LRNRGQAMNEEDE
-1020 SSSSGHL
+1020 SSSSGRL

-1032 GVQNTSREGLPATGR
+1032 DAQNASREGLPATGR
-1047 GKPVSKKEPA
+1047 DKPASKKEPA

-1082 SQMERGIGIWL
+1082 SQMERGFGIWL

-1104 FWRTSSSSFAA
+1104 FWRTSSSSFEA
-1115 AIVESGVDE
+1115 AIVEGGVDE

>member
-1 MLNVVLV
+1 MVLV

-209 AVLTALTHDIGK
+209 AVLAALTHDIGK

-264 NAHKSASLANSGMLI
+264 NVHKSASLANSGMLI

-554 GEGDD
+554 GEDD
-559 AAGSGTQADE
+559 DVAGSGTQSAD
-569 DEAVGTDSDLSSSP
+569 DEAGGTDSDPSSSP

-610 ERGNRKGQ
+610 GRGSHRGQ

-630 SDPSAGT
+630 SDQSAST

-646 GLSSVSEARGGAA
+646 GLSSVS
-659 GVDAGTASASAAT
+659 
-672 TTPAGTA
+672 
-679 NSVSD
+679 D

-690 ALPESKAGRHAA
+690 ALPESKTGRHAA

-715 GLPSRE
+715 GLPYRE

-731 AEATRP
+731 AEVVRP
-737 IREDGQGAPD
+737 IREDGRGAPD
-747 RHERKPAQKTTASFD
+747 RHERMSAQKSTVSFD

-774 SMASSA
+774 STASSA
-780 KDVEATHQH
+780 KDIEAVHQH
-789 IAEDRGVQETTGD
+789 IAGDRGVPETTGA
-802 KSSSNAKAGPDVG
+802 KSISNAKAGPDVG
-815 SMPIN
+815 SMAIN

-827 VNRTTVSRSEVH
+827 VNSTTVSRSEVR
-839 IGNKAPGSAAGIDVI
+839 IGNKAPSSAAGIDVI

-871 NAEDA
+871 DAEDA

>member
-1 MLNVVLV
+1 M
-8 DSAEKQN
+8 
-15 LLFSVPTSNEISGR
+15 
-29 MSRLTSRGFS
+29 
-39 VNVDQTINAVYNV
+39 NVDQTINAVYNV

-76 ILDDACPKFSEIPT
+76 IIDDACPKFSEIPT
-90 EAETDKIDAAWPPA
+90 EAETDKIDATWPPA

-195 PKELHQNKR
+195 PKDLYMNKR

-209 AVLTALTHDIGK
+209 AVLAALAHDIGK
-221 AFTDMDITAPNGQHW
+221 PFTDMEITAPNGQHW

-1104 FWRTSSSSFAA
+1104 FWRTSSSSFAT

>member
-1 MLNVVLV
+1 M
-8 DSAEKQN
+8 
-15 LLFSVPTSNEISGR
+15 
-29 MSRLTSRGFS
+29 
-39 VNVDQTINAVYNV
+39 NVDQTINAVYNV

-76 ILDDACPKFSEIPT
+76 IIDDACPKFSEIPT
-90 EAETDKIDAAWPPA
+90 EAETDKIDATWPPA

-195 PKELHQNKR
+195 PKDLYMNKR

-209 AVLTALTHDIGK
+209 AVLAALAHDIGK
-221 AFTDMDITAPNGQHW
+221 PFTDMEITAPNGQHW

-1057 PARSGGRSDV
+1057 PARSGGRSYV

>member
-1 MLNVVLV
+1 M
-8 DSAEKQN
+8 
-15 LLFSVPTSNEISGR
+15 
-29 MSRLTSRGFS
+29 
-39 VNVDQTINAVYNV
+39 NVDQTINAVYNV

-135 EESEKFLL
+135 EEAENFLL
-143 PVITNLA
+143 PVIANLA

-195 PKELHQNKR
+195 PKDLYLNKR

-209 AVLTALTHDIGK
+209 AVLAALAHDIGK
-221 AFTDMDITAPNGQHW
+221 VFTDMEITAPNGQHW

>member
-1 MLNVVLV
+1 M
-8 DSAEKQN
+8 
-15 LLFSVPTSNEISGR
+15 
-29 MSRLTSRGFS
+29 
-39 VNVDQTINAVYNV
+39 NVDQTINAVYNV

-76 ILDDACPKFSEIPT
+76 IIDDACPKFSEIPT
-90 EAETDKIDAAWPPA
+90 EAETDKIDATWPPA

-195 PKELHQNKR
+195 PKDLYMNKR

-209 AVLTALTHDIGK
+209 AVLAALAHDIGK
-221 AFTDMDITAPNGQHW
+221 PFTDMEITAPNGQHW

-487 RWKFLPVQRISREE
+487 RWKFLPVQRISRKE

>member
-1 MLNVVLV
+1 M
-8 DSAEKQN
+8 
-15 LLFSVPTSNEISGR
+15 
-29 MSRLTSRGFS
+29 
-39 VNVDQTINAVYNV
+39 NVDQTINAVYNV
-52 VISPVTLSC
+52 VISQVTLSC

-76 ILDDACPKFSEIPT
+76 IIDDACPKFSEIPT
-90 EAETDKIDAAWPPA
+90 EAETDKIDATWPPA

-195 PKELHQNKR
+195 PKDLYMNKR

-209 AVLTALTHDIGK
+209 AVLAALAHDIGK
-221 AFTDMDITAPNGQHW
+221 VFTDMEITAPNGQHW

-521 HLREREEID
+521 HLRECEEID

-554 GEGDD
+554 GDGDD
-559 AAGSGTQADE
+559 AAGSGTQAADG
-569 DEAVGTDSDLSSSP
+569 EAAGTDSDLSP
-583 VSESEAQNVN
+583 VSKSEAQNVN

-610 ERGNRKGQ
+610 ERGNRKRQ

-630 SDPSAGT
+630 SDQSAST

-659 GVDAGTASASAAT
+659 DVDSGTASA
-672 TTPAGTA
+672 TTPAETA

-690 ALPESKAGRHAA
+690 VLPESKAGRHAA

-721 SHPGESATSD
+721 SHPRESATSD

-789 IAEDRGVQETTGD
+789 IAEDRGVQEPTGD

-854 DASYGAQTDP
+854 DASYGAQTGP
-864 HDSAEES
+864 HDSAVES
-871 NAEDA
+871 DAEDA

-884 SLEGPEA
+884 SLEAEGPEA
-891 SLEPGNVYAD
+891 SLEPGNLSD

-909 DMAIDDE
+909 DMPIDDE

-922 GGTAGGASSSYGL
+922 GRTAGGASSSYGL

-969 VVAEAVVAS
+969 VVAETAATSDDEVLPS
-978 DDKVQPS
+978 DDK
-985 DDNPAYQTV
+985 PAYQTV
-994 YFNEPLDDNGKPL
+994 YFNEPLDDDGKPL
-1007 LRNRRQAMNEEDG
+1007 LRNRGQAMNEEDE
-1020 SSSSGHL
+1020 SSSSGRL

-1032 GVQNTSREGLPATGR
+1032 DAQNASREGLPATGR
-1047 GKPVSKKEPA
+1047 DKPASKKEPA

-1082 SQMERGIGIWL
+1082 SQMERGFGIWL

-1104 FWRTSSSSFAA
+1104 FWRTSSSSFEA
-1115 AIVESGVDE
+1115 AIVEGGVDE

>member
-1 MLNVVLV
+1 M
-8 DSAEKQN
+8 
-15 LLFSVPTSNEISGR
+15 
-29 MSRLTSRGFS
+29 
-39 VNVDQTINAVYNV
+39 NVDQTINAVYNV

-76 ILDDACPKFSEIPT
+76 IIDDACPKFSEIPT
-90 EAETDKIDAAWPPA
+90 EAETDKIDATWPPA

-195 PKELHQNKR
+195 PKDLYMNKR

-209 AVLTALTHDIGK
+209 AVLAALAHDIGK
-221 AFTDMDITAPNGQHW
+221 PFTDMEITAPNGQHW

-721 SHPGESATSD
+721 SHSGESATSD